1 MRYHKTPK
9 EEIRVEKD
17 KLKITIKKEI
27 TDHMKRRFKSQ
38 LLDKVVQEITE
49 RERRKKETLKITI
62 KKEITNHERK
72 I

>member
-27 TDHMKRRFKSQ
+27 TDHMKGRYKSQ
-38 LLDKVVQEITE
+38 LVNRVVQEMEEQE
-49 RERRKKETLKITI
+49 RSRKPGFKNILINQKYSTKLK
-62 KKEITNHERK
+62 
-72 I
+72 